1 MQDKLSS
8 MDGETPSTSGTREH
22 SSRYHIQISF
32 LYLFCIFNEEREVF
46 GRQKVVCEPSVP
58 VLTSH
63 AGLNPRPYT
72 TLSLAASLVSDKKPL
87 GNDSGK
93 AGELSEVGC
102 GLQSIDDILC
112 RQKFCRHFFA
122 KNFLPPKIPAY

>member
-63 AGLNPRPYT
+63 VGLNSR
-72 TLSLAASLVSDKKPL
+72 SK
-87 GNDSGK
+87 SGYERE
-93 AGELSEVGC
+93 ARVINMIFLM
-102 GLQSIDDILC
+102 IL
-112 RQKFCRHFFA
+112 
-122 KNFLPPKIPAY
+122 KN